1 MTACESAATMQA
13 AGQGLPAQEA
23 EDLWGE
29 FQDVVKTLY
38 CIPAVAMKME
48 GKLKHGFFQAA
59 GQSKSE
65 FKFWLDKFVKAGRLR
80 QCTRSG
86 VGRALARQLLLAA
99 ATDFFSRCSRLTFF
113 FVVQPGAHA
122 RREKPPCL
130 WSLLVRFRHAAAAR
144 VRAGRGV
151 LLGAQGAS
159 LEFQGSFH
167 HPMKSRLTVPLG
179 HAPPAFCGGICPCTI
194 CFFLDSP
201 LHVSCVHVRRPPAK
215 LGPQAARTGPVT
227 GPAKRQAQ
235 RAASDASMTENIATA
250 ESVAGLFF

>member
-1 MTACESAATMQA
+1 MAACESAATMQA

-29 FQDVVKTLY
+29 FQDVFKTLY
-38 CIPAVAMKME
+38 C
-48 GKLKHGFFQAA
+48 
-59 GQSKSE
+59 SE